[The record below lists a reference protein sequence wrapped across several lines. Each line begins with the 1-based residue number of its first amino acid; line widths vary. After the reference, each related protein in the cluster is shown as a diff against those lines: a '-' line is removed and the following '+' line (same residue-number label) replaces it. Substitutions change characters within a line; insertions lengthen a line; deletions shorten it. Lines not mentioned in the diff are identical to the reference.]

1 MKYLSLILA
10 FITSSAISQ
19 NVFSHGPNI
28 DSNSIKA
35 VYADLDILK
44 QANIPI
50 LFADRNI
57 NVGYAVITGNMEQ
70 RISELAHEQGRC
82 GNYETLGE
90 IPQDL
95 TQVKNNF
102 LFMNQI
108 QNKNLNYE
116 KLAKN
121 NIEITA
127 NPIITDALKNL
138 KSDNIKAT
146 VTYLSAFPTRYNRST
161 SPNIHVDDFSEKLK
175 TLVST
180 AAYPI
185 TVDLISHKKTAQKSI
200 RVTIKGSTKPDEY
213 VILGGHLDSINGFG
227 SSKPAPGADD
237 NASGSASLLE
247 ALRIL
252 ITQAQPQRT
261 VEFFWYAGE
270 ESGLLG
276 SAEIAE
282 DYKTQKKNVI
292 SVLQLDM
299 TMFPGD
305 GVFRITSIN
314 DFTSAWLRDYLKAIN
329 TTYLNVE
336 ILDDKCGYGC
346 SDHASWFRNGFPTL
360 MPTEAKFKSMFNYIH
375 TDKDVISS
383 VMNFEHALV
392 FSKIALVMAMDLGNS
407 NQREALF

>member
-1 MKYLSLILA
+1 MKNIILI
-10 FITSSAISQ
+10 ITLIISQ
-19 NVFSHGPNI
+19 NVFSHISNVDP
-28 DSNSIKA
+28 NSITA

-44 QANIPI
+44 KANVPV
-50 LFADRNI
+50 LYADQNL
-57 NVGYAVITGNMEQ
+57 NVGYAIITGKMEA
-70 RISELAHEQGRC
+70 RISALAHEQGRC
-82 GNYETLGE
+82 GNYEALDE
-90 IPQDL
+90 IPQNIS
-95 TQVKNNF
+95 TVANNF
-102 LFMNQI
+102 AFMNQI
-108 QNKNLNYE
+108 QSKNQNYE
-116 KLAKN
+116 MLAKN
-121 NIEITA
+121 SIEVAENPLITE
-127 NPIITDALKNL
+127 ALKNL
-138 KSDNIKAT
+138 KPDNIKAT
-146 VTYLSAFPTRYNRST
+146 VTYLSAFPTRFNKGNT
-161 SPNIHVDDFSEKLK
+161 PNLHVDDFSEKIK
-175 TLVST
+175 ALVAT
-180 AAYPI
+180 AAYPV
-185 TVDLISHKKTAQKSI
+185 TVDLISHNKTPQKSI

-213 VILGGHLDSINGFG
+213 VILGGHLDSISGGGFG
-227 SSKPAPGADD
+227 GGSKLAPGADD

-276 SAEIAE
+276 SAEIAAS
-282 DYKTQKKNVI
+282 YKAQSKNVI

-346 SDHASWFRNGFPTL
+346 SDHASWFRNGYPTL
-360 MPTEAKFKSMFNYIH
+360 MPTEAKFKSIFKYIH

-383 VMNFEHALV
+383 VMNFDHALV

-407 NQREALF
+407 SQKEVLF